1 MLKGLQLRKSEVEE
15 TGGQLIKS
23 MIAACLIRV
32 ISNNEVEG
40 VPALNVAIIN
50 VKK

>member
-23 MIAACLIRV
+23 MIEACLIRV

-40 VPALNVAIIN
+40 VSAKRGNL
-50 VKK
+50 KG